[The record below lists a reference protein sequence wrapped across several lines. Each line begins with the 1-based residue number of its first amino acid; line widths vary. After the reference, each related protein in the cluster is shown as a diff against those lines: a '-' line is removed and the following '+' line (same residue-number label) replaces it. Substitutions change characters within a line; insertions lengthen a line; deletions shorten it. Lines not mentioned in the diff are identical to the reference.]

1 MKWIFRLLVPAGLAL
16 ALGAVHGLAL
26 AAEPRWENA
35 LAGRLRQIKET
46 GVARL
51 GYRERATPFF
61 YVGAEGRP
69 VGHTLDLCRAIVR
82 LYDRWFVRPL
92 PSGERIG
99 LPMGTQLR
107 RSLELL
113 GLPPE

>member
-1 MKWIFRLLVPAGLAL
+1 MTLLSCDNLPSNGATLRGLA
-16 ALGAVHGLAL
+16 
-26 AAEPRWENA
+26 ES
-35 LAGRLRQIKET
+35 
-46 GVARL
+46 
-51 GYRERATPFF
+51 RE
-61 YVGAEGRP
+61 
-69 VGHTLDLCRAIVR
+69 IVW

-113 GLPPE
+113 GLPPM

>member
-1 MKWIFRLLVPAGLAL
+1 MKWIFRLLFPAGLPL
-16 ALGAVHGLAL
+16 APGSVHGLAL

-69 VGHTLDLCRAIVR
+69 VGHTLDLCRAIVW

-99 LPMGTQLR
+99 PVSYTHLTLPTSDLV
-107 RSLELL
+107 
-113 GLPPE
+113 